1 MSTTG
6 MWEELFGSGRKWRVA
21 EELSGDELAPAGP
34 GEPEVL
40 VRFDRGWFSMEA
52 PGAYRSP
59 LSTNLG
65 RRGVVLVET
74 DDSGSSDF
82 PRSRI
87 AIGVHALRRARRDFA
102 AIW

>member
-1 MSTTG
+1 MSTTN
-6 MWEELFGSGRKWRVA
+6 MWEELFGNGRKWRVA
-21 EELSGDELAPAGP
+21 EELTGDIAAAAGP

-40 VRFDRGWFSMEA
+40 VRFDRGWFSMQA

-74 DDSGSSDF
+74 DDSGSVDC
-82 PRSRI
+82 PGTRI
-87 AIGVHALRRARRDFA
+87 AIGVHALRRARREHA

>member
-65 RRGVVLVET
+65 RRGVVLIRT
-74 DDSGSSDF
+74 DSSGSVDS
-82 PRSRI
+82 PGSRI
-87 AIGVHALRRARRDFA
+87 AIGVHALRRARQEFN